1 MTVSNSGPSLCY
13 TINQDPKRNYF
24 LWVFHPK
31 KSLLRPP
38 GFKFLFL
45 PRFRAR
51 MHQQGQ
57 GQCAQFG
64 VNGVMVKT
72 VKTII
77 LLARPA
83 VCAMNRA
90 FIKKGFVC

>member
-1 MTVSNSGPSLCY
+1 
-13 TINQDPKRNYF
+13 
-24 LWVFHPK
+24 
-31 KSLLRPP
+31 
-38 GFKFLFL
+38 
-45 PRFRAR
+45 
-51 MHQQGQ
+51 MHQKGQ

-64 VNGVMVKT
+64 VKGVMVKT